1 MLLSPSI
8 KKKKTK
14 NMPFERDSYSV
25 LACDQAFSEREKNM
39 MRCRE
44 GGYDR
49 RLTLYL
55 EIVPMEELG
64 E

>member
-1 MLLSPSI
+1 
-8 KKKKTK
+8 
-14 NMPFERDSYSV
+14 MPFERDSYSV

-39 MRCRE
+39 MRFRE